1 MAVAKMKLVE
11 IVGKLDDLDNVIEIC
26 GRFGDF
32 QPESAMS
39 HVANVKGFVPLTE
52 DNPYSADLQ
61 KLNDIAGPSQKTF
74 QFTDYS
80 DLNMKPSDIT
90 AYVNTLA
97 AQIRSLQ
104 EREQTLQQAAA
115 QNRQAIAQLEHFM
128 SLDVALNSVFE
139 CNFIKVRFGRIPR
152 ESYEKLADYN
162 DNPYV
167 FFLPCSH
174 DTAHYWGIYVAPVEQ
189 IREIDRIFSTLY
201 FERLR
206 VPNSSGTPRET
217 AEKMN
222 AELKQTKEKL
232 IQVKTELNT
241 VWEKEFSTCEKI
253 YSLLTDKQI
262 LFSARKY
269 GVRYSDKFYYLGW
282 IPKTQAKDFSHKFDD
297 LDVDI
302 KIVNP
307 DVKLSAPPTK
317 LNNWRFFKPFE
328 FFIDMYGLPSYD
340 EFDPTPFVAV
350 TYILL
355 FGLMFADLGQGLC
368 ITLAGW
374 FMYRFKDMKL
384 GKALIPCGICS
395 SIMGFLFGS
404 VFGYEHALDWFYCGI
419 LGMASKPIDVME
431 SNTTITIIAAAVG
444 LGVVLV
450 LCAMGLNIYSCFKRK
465 RYGEAL
471 FGCNGISGMVFYASL
486 IGLAVCQLAFGIPVF
501 NWATISFLLVLP
513 LLLMFFR
520 EPLSAVTEHEKWK
533 PEGWGDFFIQNF
545 FEVFEFLLSYLS
557 NTVSFLRVSAFI
569 LVHAGMMMAILA
581 LAEMAGSLGF
591 IVIIIGNI
599 FVIAL
604 EGLLAGIQALRLEY
618 YEMFSRFFEGGGRP
632 FEPIRLKNKKIT
644 K

>member
-1 MAVAKMKLVE
+1 MTQDEANRAETERRYKEYQVATAKENIEKAKHLDVNSIVNTDIIIEQKRRPLVSESDFVASMKLA
-11 IVGKLDDLDNVIEIC
+11 K
-26 GRFGDF
+26 
-32 QPESAMS
+32 
-39 HVANVKGFVPLTE
+39 
-52 DNPYSADLQ
+52 
-61 KLNDIAGPSQKTF
+61 
-74 QFTDYS
+74 
-80 DLNMKPSDIT
+80 
-90 AYVNTLA
+90 
-97 AQIRSLQ
+97 
-104 EREQTLQQAAA
+104 
-115 QNRQAIAQLEHFM
+115 
-128 SLDVALNSVFE
+128 
-139 CNFIKVRFGRIPR
+139 IP
-152 ESYEKLADYN
+152 N
-162 DNPYV
+162 
-167 FFLPCSH
+167 
-174 DTAHYWGIYVAPVEQ
+174 I
-189 IREIDRIFSTLY
+189 
-201 FERLR
+201 
-206 VPNSSGTPRET
+206 
-217 AEKMN
+217 
-222 AELKQTKEKL
+222 
-232 IQVKTELNT
+232 
-241 VWEKEFSTCEKI
+241 
-253 YSLLTDKQI
+253 
-262 LFSARKY
+262 
-269 GVRYSDKFYYLGW
+269 DKFYYLGW

-355 FGLMFADLGQGLC
+355 FGLMFADFGQGLC

-419 LGMASKPIDVME
+419 LGMAGKPIDVME
-431 SNTTITIIAAAVG
+431 GNTTITIIVAAIG

-471 FGCNGISGMVFYASL
+471 FSCNGISGMVFYASL
-486 IGLAVCQLAFGIPVF
+486 IGLAVCQLALGLPVF

-581 LAEMAGSLGF
+581 LAEMAGTLGF
-591 IVIIIGNI
+591 LVIIIGNI

-618 YEMFSRFFEGGGRP
+618 YEMFSRFFEGGGRS
-632 FEPIRLKNKKIT
+632 FEPIQLKNKKTT